1 MLNISSSSNI
11 LSSNI
16 IILNEAVVD
25 PIGNVTVYGPE
36 L

>member
-11 LSSNI
+11 PSSI
-16 IILNEAVVD
+16 IVILNEAVVD
-25 PIGNVTVYGPE
+25 PIGNVTVYGPK